1 MNAPIWKDVYYTS
14 TADSITYTIKSD
26 GGTIFSGKA
35 VKCPGAAT
43 VEVNVSL
50 ICRNFMNNDLPD
62 FRNVSS
68 ATTYTNYD
76 ACKPFYIYINDAQ
89 SAAESYMFLWDWS
102 YQDWNGGSKSMSS
115 PINGHYC
122 QNMLVFSSSVSS
134 GGVVTNSITFP
145 GGSYCGDM
153 ALYYQG
159 AAGGWNSF
167 LIEGNVM
174 RTDKLTRYNIS
185 RRVKNTSIDFEN
197 TTYSTDVEPTYQV
210 YTGWLTDAQS
220 KRLADNLLESTRVYA
235 HDFKTGEIFPVVIT
249 DASIQHKTYKTNSH
263 KPVNYVISL
272 KASQTKIRR

>member
-1 MNAPIWKDVYYTS
+1 MAYAPIWKDVYYTS
-14 TADSITYTIKSD
+14 TADSVTYSISA
-26 GGTIFSGKA
+26 GGSTIFNGKA
-35 VKCPGAAT
+35 VKCPGSAN
-43 VEVNVSL
+43 VEINVSL

-62 FRNVSS
+62 FSGVS
-68 ATTYTNYD
+68 ANTTYTNTN
-76 ACKPFYIYINDAQ
+76 ACKTFTFTASDT
-89 SAAESYMFLWDWS
+89 SSTTSYTFLWDWS
-102 YQDWNGGSKSMSS
+102 YQNWNGGSKSMSS

-122 QNMLVFSSSVSS
+122 ANMMVFSSSVSA
-134 GGVVTNSITFP
+134 GGVVTNAITFP
-145 GGSYCGDM
+145 GGSYCGKM

-167 LIEGNVM
+167 LIEGNVK

-197 TTYSTDVEPTYQV
+197 TTYSMDIDPTYEV
-210 YTGWLTDAQS
+210 YTGWLTDAQAEN
-220 KRLADNLLESTRVYA
+220 LAENLLKSARVYA
-235 HDFKTGEIFPVVIT
+235 HDLVTDEIFPVVIT